1 MNQKNQRDFQNLKE
15 KVNRM
20 SEKIADWLIGQ
31 KVISSDERE
40 LYAYAVHCLFSLIYP
55 IAFASV
61 VGIISGMIMES
72 IVMIIPF
79 MIIRKFSGGYHADS
93 FGKCL
98 IISSIVIAGALLIG
112 KNIYNGVTLNALYIV
127 ASILL
132 IIFSPIDSINK
143 RLDDD
148 DKMFCKKIT
157 IVIVLLFFVITEILW
172 CTGHKYYTKFI
183 EIGVIFVEAL
193 QILILISTIKYK
205 TRNYWFKRNK

>member
-1 MNQKNQRDFQNLKE
+1 MNLKVQKDYQNLKG
-15 KVNRM
+15 KLNNM
-20 SEKIADWLIGQ
+20 SVKIANWLIGQ
-31 KVISSDERE
+31 KAISSDERE

-98 IISSIVIAGALLIG
+98 IISSIVIAGALLI
-112 KNIYNGVTLNALYIV
+112 YNGVTLNAFYIA

-157 IVIVLLFFVITEILW
+157 IVIVLVIFIITEILW
-172 CTGHKYYTKFI
+172 CMGYRYYTRFI
-183 EIGVIFVEAL
+183 VVGVILAELLQLVTIFRNMVE
-193 QILILISTIKYK
+193 IESYRK
-205 TRNYWFKRNK
+205 N

>member
-1 MNQKNQRDFQNLKE
+1 
-15 KVNRM
+15 M
-20 SEKIADWLIGQ
+20 SEKIANWLIGQ
-31 KVISSDERE
+31 KAISSDERE

-55 IAFASV
+55 IAFAFV
-61 VGIISGMIMES
+61 LGIIFGMVMEA

-157 IVIVLLFFVITEILW
+157 IVIVLVIFVITEILW
-172 CTGHKYYTKFI
+172 CMGYRYYTRFI
-183 EIGVIFVEAL
+183 VVGVILAELLQLVTIFRNMVE
-193 QILILISTIKYK
+193 
-205 TRNYWFKRNK
+205 N

>member
-1 MNQKNQRDFQNLKE
+1 
-15 KVNRM
+15 M

-31 KVISSDERE
+31 KAISSDERE

-112 KNIYNGVTLNALYIV
+112 KNIYNGATLNAFYIA

-157 IVIVLLFFVITEILW
+157 IVTVFVFFTITEILW
-172 CTGHKYYTKFI
+172 CMGHRYYIGFI
-183 EIGVIFVEAL
+183 ELGIILVVLL
-193 QILILISTIKYK
+193 QVVAIYHNIMC
-205 TRNYWFKRNK
+205 KRN

>member
-1 MNQKNQRDFQNLKE
+1 MNLKVQKDYQNLKG
-15 KVNRM
+15 KLNNM
-20 SEKIADWLIGQ
+20 SEKIANWLIGQ
-31 KVISSDERE
+31 KAISSDERE

-79 MIIRKFSGGYHADS
+79 MITRKFSGGYHADS

-157 IVIVLLFFVITEILW
+157 IVIVLVIFVITEILW
-172 CTGHKYYTKFI
+172 HMGYRCYTRFI
-183 EIGVIFVEAL
+183 VVGVILAELLQLVTIFRNMVETE
-193 QILILISTIKYK
+193 SYRK
-205 TRNYWFKRNK
+205 N

>member
-1 MNQKNQRDFQNLKE
+1 MHHKISVITKITKTMTMVIFLQNIL
-15 KVNRM
+15 
-20 SEKIADWLIGQ
+20 
-31 KVISSDERE
+31 SSSSS
-40 LYAYAVHCLFSLIYP
+40 LLFSLIYP

-79 MIIRKFSGGYHADS
+79 MITRKFSGGYHADS

-148 DKMFCKKIT
+148 DKMFFKKIT
-157 IVIVLLFFVITEILW
+157 IVIVFVIFL
-172 CTGHKYYTKFI
+172 
-183 EIGVIFVEAL
+183 
-193 QILILISTIKYK
+193 
-205 TRNYWFKRNK
+205 

>member
-1 MNQKNQRDFQNLKE
+1 
-15 KVNRM
+15 M

-31 KVISSDERE
+31 KAISSDERE

-72 IVMIIPF
+72 IVMII
-79 MIIRKFSGGYHADS
+79 RKFSGGYHADS

-112 KNIYNGVTLNALYIV
+112 KNIYNGVTLNAFYIA

-157 IVIVLLFFVITEILW
+157 IVIVLVIFVITEILW
-172 CTGHKYYTKFI
+172 HMGYRCYTRFI
-183 EIGVIFVEAL
+183 VVGVILAELLQLVTIFRNMVETE
-193 QILILISTIKYK
+193 SYRK
-205 TRNYWFKRNK
+205 N